1 MVDCDMRLRVAAY
14 CRVSTEGEEQR
25 NSFENQKRFFR
36 EAVEREPSYLLTKI
50 YADEGI
56 SGTSVKKRKEF
67 LRMMTAARAGEID
80 LILTKEISRFA
91 RNTLDSIRYT
101 RELKALGVGVIFLTD
116 GIDTRDGDAELRLA
130 ILSSIAQEESRRTS
144 ERVKWGQRRRM
155 ESGVV
160 FGRSMLGYDVQNGHM
175 EIEAAGAVIVREIF
189 RRFTE
194 EKKGTHVI
202 ARELSAEG
210 VLHPLVK
217 SWTAVRILR
226 ILKNEKYCGDLV
238 QKKTYTPSYLTH
250 EKKYNHGEEALV
262 ILKDHHAPIVS
273 RDVFDKAQKLLVLR
287 SAGQT
292 GKTKYSEKYAFSG
305 CVICG
310 VCGGKMTARKNGR
323 EDVIFR
329 CRNASCGM
337 SFGLR
342 EETALDLAR
351 RSFAMLS
358 FSSEELF
365 REVESRLFSERERAF
380 MKSTE
385 ANRRLIAL
393 YVEGAIT
400 HGEFLEARQKYA
412 SVASIDAECT
422 HERDAVEKMIATILS
437 GEGDGVF
444 FRALSISFSVY
455 GKEDVRLSFAALPLT
470 FFFRIAGCGCGQEN
484 VFLGVEKN
492 IAFL

>member
-1 MVDCDMRLRVAAY
+1 MADSDRRLRVAAY

-67 LRMMTAARAGEID
+67 LRMMAAARAGEID

-175 EIEAAGAVIVREIF
+175 EIEAAGAGIVREIF
-189 RRFTE
+189 QRFTE

-217 SWTAVRILR
+217 AWTAVRILR

-238 QKKTYTPSYLTH
+238 QKKTYTPSFLTH

-292 GKTKYSEKYAFSG
+292 GKTKYSEKHAFSG
-305 CVICG
+305 RVICG
-310 VCGGKMTARKNGR
+310 VCGGTMTARKNGR

-329 CRNASCGM
+329 CRNTSCRM
-337 SFGLR
+337 TFGLR
-342 EETALDLAR
+342 EETALTMAR
-351 RSFAMLS
+351 CAFERLS
-358 FSSEELF
+358 FSKEALF
-365 REVESRLFSERERAF
+365 REVEARLFSEKARTAT
-380 MKSTE
+380 KWTS
-385 ANRRLIAL
+385 ANRRLITL
-393 YVEGAIT
+393 YAEGAIT
-400 HGEFLEARQKYA
+400 HEEFLEARRKYA
-412 SVASIDAECT
+412 SAASVKAEYT
-422 HERDAVEKMIATILS
+422 EKWDEAEKKISSFLS
-437 GEGDGVF
+437 GGGDSQF
-444 FRALSISFSVY
+444 FRLLGVSFSVY
-455 GKEDVRLSFAALPLT
+455 GKEDARLSFAALP
-470 FFFRIAGCGCGQEN
+470 FRFYFRIEGRGRGQEG
-484 VFLGVEKN
+484 VFLGAEKTL
-492 IAFL
+492 AF